1 VRRRDVLILLGGAA
15 IAWPVA
21 ARGQQPMPVIGYLS
35 VGSPETDNIPGRLIA
50 FQRGLE
56 EAGYVEGRNV
66 AIEYRWAEGQ
76 YDRLPAL
83 ATDLV
88 RRQVSVIVTQNMP
101 TTLAAKAATST
112 IPIVFDLGV
121 DPVRSGVVASLSR
134 PGGNITGVALLG
146 TELIGKRLELLH
158 DLLPAAAI
166 VALLINPTNP
176 SQPDR
181 ESSAFQE
188 AARLLGLRAHVLHAS
203 TPTEIDAALSAVAEL
218 QAGGLVVSI
227 DPFFTSRRE
236 QIVALAARHAVPAIY
251 AWRLF
256 PAAGGLMS
264 YGSDIADSYRQ
275 LAFYSAKILKGAAP
289 ADLPVQQ
296 VVRIELVINL
306 KTTKALGL
314 TIPPLILAR
323 ADEVIE

>member
-1 VRRRDVLILLGGAA
+1 MRRASRPPFTCSGFMPEDAGA
-15 IAWPVA
+15 IEPKLRQA
-21 ARGQQPMPVIGYLS
+21 ARSACSGRSFIWPM
-35 VGSPETDNIPGRLIA
+35 
-50 FQRGLE
+50 
-56 EAGYVEGRNV
+56 
-66 AIEYRWAEGQ
+66 
-76 YDRLPAL
+76 
-83 ATDLV
+83 
-88 RRQVSVIVTQNMP
+88 
-101 TTLAAKAATST
+101 
-112 IPIVFDLGV
+112 
-121 DPVRSGVVASLSR
+121 
-134 PGGNITGVALLG
+134 LG

-181 ESSAFQE
+181 ESSAYQE

-203 TPTEIDAALSAVAEL
+203 TPSEIDAALSAVAEL

-306 KTTKALGL
+306 KTAKALGL